1 MAFSPTELLAVM
13 AARQLAGVAS
23 VFAGVG
29 VPLVSAVLAQKTYA
43 PQLIIVV
50 EGGSMGPHMVPG
62 RLPYSTNEMRTA
74 CRAQMLPSI
83 TDTFLFAQRGFLDV
97 GFVGGAQID
106 AYGNLN
112 SSVIGSYLRPT
123 VRLPGSGGANDIIS
137 LCRNVM
143 VVTMHEKRRFVPTV
157 DFVTSPGFLS
167 GGDSRRQAGL
177 LFGKVSRIV
186 TNLGILNFDETT
198 KRLRLERIHPGS
210 SVREIQENTGFDL
223 IIPDPLPTTEAPSE
237 AELEVLRSIDPERTF
252 LGAGP

>member
-1 MAFSPTELLAVM
+1 MNFSPTELLAVM
-13 AARQLAGVAS
+13 AARQLTGVAS

-29 VPLVSAVLAQKTYA
+29 VPLVAAVLAQKTHA

-74 CRAQMLPSI
+74 CHAQMLPGI
-83 TDTFLFAQRGFLDV
+83 TDTFLFGQRGFLDV

-112 SSVIGSYLRPT
+112 SSVIGSYARPT

-137 LCRNVM
+137 LCRHVM
-143 VVTMHEKRRFVPTV
+143 VVTMHERRRFVPKV

-186 TNLGILNFDETT
+186 TNLGILDFDETT
-198 KRLRLERIHPGS
+198 KRLRLERIHPGI
-210 SVREIQENTGFDL
+210 SVAQIQENTGFEL
-223 IIPDPLPTTEAPSE
+223 TIPDPVPMTEAPTE
-237 AELEVLRSIDPERTF
+237 TELEVLRSIDPQRNF
-252 LGAGP
+252 LGAA

>member
-1 MAFSPTELLAVM
+1 MNFSPTELLAVM
-13 AARQLAGVAS
+13 AARQLTGVTS

-29 VPLVSAVLAQKTYA
+29 VPLVSAVLAQKTHA

-50 EGGSMGPHMVPG
+50 EGGSMGPQMMPG

-74 CRAQMLPSI
+74 CRAQMLPGI

-106 AYGNLN
+106 PFGNLN
-112 SSVIGSYLRPT
+112 SSVIGSYQRPT

-143 VVTMHEKRRFVPTV
+143 VVTMHEKRRFVPKV
-157 DFVTSPGFLS
+157 DFVTSPGFLA
-167 GGDSRRQAGL
+167 GGEARHRAGL

-186 TNLGILNFDETT
+186 TNLGILEFDDVT
-198 KRLRLERIHPGS
+198 KRLRLERIHPGV
-210 SVREIQENTGFDL
+210 SVKAVQENTGFAL
-223 IIPDPLPTTEAPSE
+223 AVPDPLPMTEAPT
-237 AELEVLRSIDPERTF
+237 ELELRMLRGIDPDRNF
-252 LGAGP
+252 LGAA

>member
-1 MAFSPTELLAVM
+1 MKVAPTELLAVM
-13 AARQLAGVAS
+13 AARELAGVAS

-29 VPLVSAVLAQKTYA
+29 VPLVAAVLAQKTHA
-43 PQLIIVV
+43 PDLIIVV
-50 EGGSMGPHMVPG
+50 EGGSLGPQMVSG

-74 CRAQMLPSI
+74 CRAQMLPGI

-106 AYGNLN
+106 VHGNLN
-112 SSVIGSYLRPT
+112 SSVIGSYARPT

-143 VVTMHEKRRFVPTV
+143 VVTMHEKRRFVPKV

-177 LFGKVSRIV
+177 LFGTV
-186 TNLGILNFDETT
+186 TRVVTHLGVMGFDETT
-198 KRLRLERIHPGS
+198 RKLRVERLHPGVS
-210 SVREIQENTGFDL
+210 LDEIRDNTGFE
-223 IIPDPLPTTEAPSE
+223 LPAP
-237 AELEVLRSIDPERTF
+237 AELETTEPPTRTELEILRSIDPECRF
-252 LGAGP
+252 V

>member
-1 MAFSPTELLAVM
+1 MKVSPTELLAVM
-13 AARQLAGVAS
+13 ASRQLTGVTS

-29 VPLVSAVLAQKTYA
+29 VPLVSAVLAQKTHA

-50 EGGSMGPHMVPG
+50 EGGSMGPQMMPG

-74 CRAQMLPSI
+74 CRAQMLPGI

-106 AYGNLN
+106 PYGNLN
-112 SSVIGSYLRPT
+112 SSVIGSYERPT

-143 VVTMHEKRRFVPTV
+143 VVTMHEKRRFVPKV

-167 GGDSRRQAGL
+167 GGDARRQAGL
-177 LFGKVSRIV
+177 IFGKVTRIV
-186 TNLGILNFDETT
+186 TNLGILGFDETT
-198 KRLRLERIHPGS
+198 KRLQLEYLHPGI
-210 SVREIQENTGFDL
+210 SVPEIRENTGFEL
-223 IIPDPLPTTEAPSE
+223 SAPDSMPVTDTPTE
-237 AELEVLRSIDPERTF
+237 AELEVLRSIDPERNF
-252 LGAGP
+252 LGAA